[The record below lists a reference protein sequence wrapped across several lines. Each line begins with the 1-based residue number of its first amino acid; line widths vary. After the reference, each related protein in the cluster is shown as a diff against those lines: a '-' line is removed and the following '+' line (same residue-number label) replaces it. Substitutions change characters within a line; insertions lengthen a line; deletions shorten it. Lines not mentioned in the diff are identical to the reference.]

1 MLLLWSQVAAA
12 ATFSSVELR
21 LHDPG
26 DGRPMQTVVL
36 FHGYGATPEG
46 ILGLYQGYP
55 GPLRVV
61 AVRGPAAV
69 GDGFAWYDAPWTKP
83 ELFPG
88 DGEAERRERAE
99 ELATFLEE
107 LGSSSGLPVVV
118 GFSQGGMTAFLLAA
132 RHPELVAGA
141 IPLGGNLP
149 ASLLPPTLA
158 PVVPVRA
165 LHGEADPVIPVA
177 TARDTVAAFVAHG
190 GDARIE
196 TFAGVEHAVSP
207 PMRDRLWTL
216 TAEMLARGP

>member
-1 MLLLWSQVAAA
+1 MIALLGLVASA
-12 ATFSSVELR
+12 ATFSTVEVR
-21 LHDPG
+21 LHDRG
-26 DGRPMQTVVL
+26 DGRSLPTVVL

-46 ILGLYQGYP
+46 ILGLYEGYP
-55 GPLRVV
+55 APLRVV

-83 ELFPG
+83 ELFAG
-88 DGEAERRERAE
+88 DAEAERRERAE

-107 LGSSSGLPVVV
+107 LSPSEGLPVVV

-141 IPLGGNLP
+141 IPLGGELP

-165 LHGEADPVIPVA
+165 LHGEADHVIPVA
-177 TARDTVAAFVAHG
+177 SAKSTIEAFVAHG
-190 GDARIE
+190 GDARLE
-196 TFAGVEHAVSP
+196 TFPGVEHGVSP
-207 PMRDRLWTL
+207 EMRARLWTL
-216 TAEMLARGP
+216 TAEMVGRAP

>member
-1 MLLLWSQVAAA
+1 MIALWAPLASA
-12 ATFSSVELR
+12 ATFSTVEAR

-26 DGRPMQTVVL
+26 DGRPLPTVVL

-55 GPLRVV
+55 GPLRVI
-61 AVRGPAAV
+61 AVRGPAPV

-107 LGSSSGLPVVV
+107 LEPSGALPVVV

-141 IPLGGNLP
+141 IPLGGELP

-177 TARDTVAAFVAHG
+177 SAKRTVEAFLAHG

-196 TFAGVEHAVSP
+196 TFAGVEHTVSP
-207 PMRDRLWTL
+207 QMRERLWTL
-216 TAEMLARGP
+216 TAEMLARVP